1 MDAGKINEEPI
12 TVRPQRG
19 TDATIALPV
28 LLAWGRKQLGRA
40 GLPPVEAEWLLKWTT
55 GHESLI
61 LAPQQM
67 GIRAAENYRSAI
79 AQRRARVPLQHI
91 TGQMQFREL
100 SLLAGKGVFAT
111 RPETEML
118 VDLAKEE
125 VATNRP
131 RIADLCAGSG
141 AIGLALAVELPS
153 SKVWLVERSPEAMS
167 YLKRNVKSI
176 EVGDDRVIT
185 VLADALDALPELDG
199 TLDLVVSNPPYVGL
213 ADRPTQPEALADP
226 EMALYG
232 GGEDGLVIPRGIIGR
247 AFELLKRDGTLVMEH
262 GERQGHSLCEHALS
276 VGFTI
281 TSTRYDLAGRP
292 RFLVATKGADILED
306 RE

>member
-1 MDAGKINEEPI
+1 MDESKDETI
-12 TVRPQRG
+12 TVRTQRG
-19 TDATIALPV
+19 RDATIELPV
-28 LLAWGRKQLGRA
+28 LLTWGREQLSRA
-40 GLPPVEAEWLLKWTT
+40 GLPPVEAEWLLKWVT
-55 GHESLI
+55 GEDLLI
-61 LAPQQM
+61 LAPQQI

-100 SLLAGKGVFAT
+100 SLLAGKGVFST

-125 VATNRP
+125 VAAEQP

-141 AIGLALAVELPS
+141 AIGLSLAVELPS
-153 SKVWLVERSPEAMS
+153 SNVWLVERSPEAMS
-167 YLKRNVKSI
+167 FLERNVDAVDS
-176 EVGDDRVIT
+176 GGARVT
-185 VLADALDALPELDG
+185 PVLGDALDALPELDG

-247 AFELLKRDGTLVMEH
+247 AFDLLKPGGTLVMEH
-262 GERQGHSLCEHALS
+262 GERQGQSLRDHAQS
-276 VGFTI
+276 VGFATAL
-281 TSTRYDLAGRP
+281 TRDDLSGRA
-292 RFLVATKGADILED
+292 RFVVAAKPGGSE
-306 RE
+306 